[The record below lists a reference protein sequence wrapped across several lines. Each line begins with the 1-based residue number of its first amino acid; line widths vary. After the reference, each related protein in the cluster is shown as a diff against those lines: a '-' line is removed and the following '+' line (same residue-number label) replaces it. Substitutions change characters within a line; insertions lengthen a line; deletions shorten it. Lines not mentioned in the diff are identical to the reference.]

1 MNANDLLK
9 YFRTVA
15 LIEGFS
21 WFLLIIAMVL
31 KYGFAILPP
40 IKFTGWF
47 HGLFFVIYCALL
59 FLLFVKRRFNFKD
72 SFILFIASFV
82 PFGTFWAERKF
93 LRGEY

>member
-1 MNANDLLK
+1 MNTNDLLK

-31 KYGFAILPP
+31 KYGFEILQP

-47 HGLFFVIYCALL
+47 HGLFFVI
-59 FLLFVKRRFNFKD
+59 
-72 SFILFIASFV
+72 
-82 PFGTFWAERKF
+82 
-93 LRGEY
+93 

>member
-1 MNANDLLK
+1 MNTNDLLK

-72 SFILFIASFV
+72 SFILLIASFV

>member
-1 MNANDLLK
+1 MNTNDLLK

-21 WFLLIIAMVL
+21 WFLLIIAMIL
-31 KYGFAILPP
+31 KYGFEILKP

-47 HGLFFVIYCALL
+47 HGLFFVVYCVLLLLL
-59 FLLFVKRRFNFKD
+59 FIKKRFNFKD

>member
-1 MNANDLLK
+1 MNTNDLLK

-40 IKFTGWF
+40 LKFTGWF

>member
-1 MNANDLLK
+1 MNTNDLLK

-21 WFLLIIAMVL
+21 WFLLIFAMIL

-59 FLLFVKRRFNFKD
+59 FLLFVKRRFKFKD

>member
-1 MNANDLLK
+1 MKTNDILK

-21 WFLLIIAMVL
+21 WFLLIIAMIL
-31 KYGFAILPP
+31 KYGFAILQP

-47 HGLFFVIYCALL
+47 HGLFFVIYCVLL
-59 FLLFVKRRFNFKD
+59 FLLFIKGRFNFKD

>member
-1 MNANDLLK
+1 MNTNDLLK

-59 FLLFVKRRFNFKD
+59 FLLFVKRRFKFKD

>member
-1 MNANDLLK
+1 MNTNDLLK

-21 WFLLIIAMVL
+21 WFLLIIAMIL
-31 KYGFAILPP
+31 KYGFEILQP

-72 SFILFIASFV
+72 SFFSSLLLCHLERFGLRESF
-82 PFGTFWAERKF
+82 
-93 LRGEY
+93 